1 MDDRSIEFF
10 FTGLPEFRGES
21 EPDRSLYCDKR
32 LAIDLSGVRQQIWR
46 LRGEE
51 VGDPLLT
58 DHLPTDGTTTL
69 LRRWRQ
75 IVPRRA

>member
-32 LAIDLSGVRQQIWR
+32 LAIDLSGVRQ
-46 LRGEE
+46 
-51 VGDPLLT
+51 
-58 DHLPTDGTTTL
+58 
-69 LRRWRQ
+69 
-75 IVPRRA
+75 